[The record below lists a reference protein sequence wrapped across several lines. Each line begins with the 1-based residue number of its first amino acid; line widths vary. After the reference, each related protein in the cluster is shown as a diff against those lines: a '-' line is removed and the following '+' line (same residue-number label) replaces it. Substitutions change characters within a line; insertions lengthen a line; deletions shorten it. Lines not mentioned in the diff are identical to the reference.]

1 MPLMN
6 TSREHWDSCIEA
18 GRRAYEKGCYLE
30 ADQILART
38 FEKLMSESRQSDII
52 FVDLLIAYA
61 QVKRERDQFEDAL
74 SLYYRALC
82 TLRNKEKG
90 DRVLTVRILQEIA
103 LCLCLSGKFQQAREK
118 EKRVLS
124 SLDELFGI
132 DSPLAD
138 ECVVRL
144 ACLSWIMGDIDSS
157 SVYLERHRMH
167 CIRQQELKGQAM
179 VAPTSLL
186 AQAHYR
192 MGNFAQ
198 SERYFRDS
206 RESFQETETL
216 EKELAVLGNELG
228 MSICAQGRCEE
239 ARILCQES
247 ANLRGKCASRGEL
260 VDKADA
266 INDLADVYC
275 AKGDFASAKQLCESA
290 ETLRWDVPEKSHAA
304 RLALYSRLLK
314 RLGQAAGTGRL
325 DRRARELAQAA

>member
-1 MPLMN
+1 MN
-6 TSREHWDSCIEA
+6 SSRERWDSCIEA
-18 GRRAYEKGCYLE
+18 GRRAYEKGCYSE
-30 ADQILART
+30 ADQILTHT
-38 FEKLMSESRQSDII
+38 FEKLMSESRQSDMI

-61 QVKRERDQFEDAL
+61 QVKRERDQFGDAL
-74 SLYYRALC
+74 SLYYRALSA
-82 TLRNKEKG
+82 LRNKEKG
-90 DRVLTVRILQEIA
+90 DRALSVRILQEIA
-103 LCLCLSGKFQQAREK
+103 LCLCLVGKFEQAREK

-124 SLDELFGI
+124 SLDELFGVV
-132 DSPLAD
+132 SLLAD

-157 SVYLERHRMH
+157 SVYLDRHRMH

-192 MGNFAQ
+192 MGNFAMA
-198 SERYFRDS
+198 ERYFRDS
-206 RESFQETETL
+206 REFFKETETP

-247 ANLRGKCASRGEL
+247 ANLRGKCASRCNS
-260 VDKADA
+260 VDKADT

-275 AKGDFASAKQLCESA
+275 AKGDFSSAKQLCESA
-290 ETLRWDVPEKSHAA
+290 ESLRWDVPEKSHAA
-304 RLALYSRLLK
+304 KLALYSRLLK
-314 RLGQAAGTGRL
+314 RLGQSTFTGRL

>member
-1 MPLMN
+1 MN

-18 GRRAYEKGCYLE
+18 GRMAYEKGCYLE
-30 ADQILART
+30 ADQILTRT
-38 FEKLMSESRQSDII
+38 FEKLMSESRQSDIV

-61 QVKRERDQFEDAL
+61 QVKRERDQFDDAL
-74 SLYYRALC
+74 SLYYRALS

-90 DRVLTVRILQEIA
+90 DRALTARILQEIA

-167 CIRQQELKGQAM
+167 CIRRQELKGQAM

-192 MGNFAQ
+192 MGNFALA
-198 SERYFRDS
+198 EKYLRDS
-206 RESFQETETL
+206 REFFQVTDRL

-228 MSICAQGRCEE
+228 MAICAQGRCEE

-247 ANLRGKCASRGEL
+247 ANLRGKCASRGDFA
-260 VDKADA
+260 DKSDA

-275 AKGDFASAKQLCESA
+275 ANGDFSSAKPLCESA
-290 ETLRWDVPEKSHAA
+290 ETLRWDVPEKSQAA
-304 RLALYSRLLK
+304 QLALYSRLLK
-314 RLGQAAGTGRL
+314 RLGQSASTGRL
-325 DRRARELAQAA
+325 DRRARELAQTA